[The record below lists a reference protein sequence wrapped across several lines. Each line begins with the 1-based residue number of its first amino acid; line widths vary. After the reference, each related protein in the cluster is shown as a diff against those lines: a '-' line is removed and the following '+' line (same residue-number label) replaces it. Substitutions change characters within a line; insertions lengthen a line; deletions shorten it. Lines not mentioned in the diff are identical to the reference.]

1 MRKHK
6 SYIFFLLFAFLCI
19 SCTQNLDIEEPQG
32 PEISFLPS
40 VVTALDVTKAPADSI
55 LPQFDF
61 IDQTGGISFP
71 LAGFCSVN
79 EDSPFNLPDTTSTK
93 GGIEWENLPETIN
106 TMYVAAYKADNTKFV
121 GTSDDYAE
129 AQKDQTTGKWT
140 LSPSVNWDK
149 KYLADRTFYA
159 YANAGP
165 GQSMS
170 CSSSTSQT
178 LEIDM
183 ENAQND
189 VILGVYKGKTED
201 ANGKQTG
208 IVPLS
213 FRHPMTAVKFVQGN
227 LDGVVS
233 IESITLKGIYSKA
246 EITQD
251 ADGNLTVSNQPTP
264 TETQVSISINEFYYL
279 IPQDFEKNKVFVTV
293 TFKLEAGGTSTAT
306 AVLDRGSWKPGYKY
320 TYTLTDNTCGVT
332 IEGDLDSGIYFKNTS
347 TNRVY
352 VRAAFIGTV
361 VVDNIV
367 VGQNALG
374 ISGASA
380 SSDDFYYFGEI
391 PIGGSTIDKKVFIN
405 KNENTRVQILV
416 QSSKEGWK

>member
-149 KYLADRTFYA
+149 KDPADRTFFA
-159 YANAGP
+159 YANAGA
-165 GQSMS
+165 GQSMF

-178 LEIDM
+178 LDIDM
-183 ENAQND
+183 ANAQND
-189 VILGVYKGKTED
+189 VILGVYKGKTDES
-201 ANGKQTG
+201 GKQTG
-208 IVPLS
+208 VVPLS
-213 FRHPMTAVKFVQGN
+213 FRHPMTAVKFVQGT
-227 LDGVVS
+227 LAGVAS
-233 IESITLKGIYSKA
+233 IASITLNGIYSKA
-246 EITQD
+246 KITQD
-251 ADGNLTVSNQPTP
+251 ADGNLTVSHQQTP
-264 TETQVSISINEFYYL
+264 TEKQVSINEFYYL
-279 IPQDFEKNKVFVTV
+279 IPQDFENNIVSVTV
-293 TFKLEAGGTSTAT
+293 TFNLTAGGTSTAT

-347 TNRVY
+347 TSAVY

-361 VVDNIV
+361 VENNIV
-367 VGQNALG
+367 VGQNALS

-380 SSDDFYYFGEI
+380 STDGFYYFGEI
-391 PIGGSTIDKKVFIN
+391 PIGGSTIDKKVIIN

-416 QSSKEGWK
+416 QSSKEGWN

>member
-1 MRKHK
+1 MRY
-6 SYIFFLLFAFLCI
+6 SLINTFLLFAVAILA

-106 TMYVAAYKADNTKFV
+106 TMYVAAYKADSTQFV
-121 GTSDDYAE
+121 GTPDKYAE

-149 KYLADRTFYA
+149 KDPADRTFFA
-159 YANAGP
+159 YANAGA

-170 CSSSTSQT
+170 CTYSSQA
-178 LEIDM
+178 LDIDM
-183 ENAQND
+183 ANAQND

-213 FRHPMTAVKFVQGN
+213 FRHPMTAVKFVQGT
-227 LDGVVS
+227 LAGVAS
-233 IESITLKGIYSKA
+233 IASITLNGIYSKA

-251 ADGNLTVSNQPTP
+251 ADGNLTVSHQQTP
-264 TETQVSISINEFYYL
+264 TEKQVSINEFYYL
-279 IPQDFEKNKVFVTV
+279 IPQDFENNIVSVTV
-293 TFKLEAGGTSTAT
+293 TFNLTAGGTSTAT

-332 IEGDLDSGIYFKNTS
+332 IEGDLASGIYFKNTS
-347 TNRVY
+347 TSAVY

-361 VVDNIV
+361 VEDNIV
-367 VGQNALG
+367 VGQTDLG

-380 SSDDFYYFGEI
+380 SAVDGFYYFGPI
-391 PIGGSTIDKKVFIN
+391 PIGGSTIDKKVIIN